1 VPLFFLNEASEH
13 VTIPQSPLRSQ
24 PAPAGAELPK
34 RTPLRSNSPKTI
46 YLVLGLLLIL
56 IAAGLACVPWL
67 RSEKLRFSILRNQIE
82 LSTAPDE
89 PVLVDDALLLRALQ
103 WKVSPSLKHQ
113 LVDARSIG
121 LEQPAPPHGEFVL
134 VLPEGDSL
142 LATLHSQ
149 GYQLTPNA
157 SQAAFAAAGGGF
169 HTPGKAVF
177 RIYFAVR
184 AVASPRPSQ
193 TEADTP

>member
-1 VPLFFLNEASEH
+1 M
-13 VTIPQSPLRSQ
+13 TIPQSPLRSQ
-24 PAPAGAELPK
+24 PAPIDAELPS
-34 RTPLRSNSPKTI
+34 RAPLRLNSPKTI
-46 YLVLGLLLIL
+46 YLVLGLLLIF
-56 IAAGLACVPWL
+56 IAASLACVPWL

-113 LVDARSIG
+113 LADARGIA
-121 LEQPAPPHGEFVL
+121 LEQPHGEFVL

-157 SQAAFAAAGGGF
+157 SQAAFAAAGRGF

-184 AVASPRPSQ
+184 DVASPAPSP